1 MGWILRNAIT
11 VEIWQIGEEEP
22 KMSFLIGNDAG
33 QGTSFVRIS
42 GDKSVYRANVG
53 GRRRFA
59 HSASDWLNQ
68 RVFQLQMSELAS
80 VEVDSASHSMYTLQN
95 GEDWTVV
102 GATNPVD
109 VSRLV
114 KALQDVLLV
123 RIGSVVADGPSIDAP
138 WLRLLLKTKDAR
150 QIPVLVGKPEGRQTL
165 VEVNE
170 ALSGACVAF

>member
-1 MGWILRNAIT
+1 
-11 VEIWQIGEEEP
+11 
-22 KMSFLIGNDAG
+22 MSFLVGNDAG
-33 QGTSFVRIS
+33 QGTSFVRVS

-80 VEVDSASHSMYTLQN
+80 VEVDSESHSVYTLQN

-123 RIGSVVADGPSIDAP
+123 RIGSIVADTNPLI
-138 WLRLLLKTKDAR
+138 LL
-150 QIPVLVGKPEGRQTL
+150 GFG
-165 VEVNE
+165 
-170 ALSGACVAF
+170 SY